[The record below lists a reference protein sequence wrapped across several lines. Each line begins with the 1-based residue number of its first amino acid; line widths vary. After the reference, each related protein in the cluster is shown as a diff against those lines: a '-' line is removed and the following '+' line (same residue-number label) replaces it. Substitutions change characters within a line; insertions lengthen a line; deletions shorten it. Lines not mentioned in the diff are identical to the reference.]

1 MLDAE
6 QGFDTAAIAPREA
19 APAARVIPG
28 VAAHVTTLPILF
40 ALSASHLLND
50 LIQSL
55 LPALYPLLKDSLAL
69 TFGQI
74 GLITFAFQ
82 VTASLLQPVVG
93 LYTDKRPWPYS
104 LALGMCCSL
113 AGLLLLSSATS
124 FALVLLSAAV
134 IGTGSSI
141 FHPESSRVARLASG
155 GRLGFAQSLFQ
166 VGGNTGQAIGPLLAA
181 FIVVPR
187 GQHSVAYFSIVAL
200 VGIVLLTIVG
210 RWYGQRIVP
219 KAQRAVVMEASPH
232 PRKTVI
238 VSIAILLAM
247 VFSKNFYMAS
257 LGSYYTFYLIQNFGL
272 SVQQSQ
278 LYLFVFLGAVAA
290 GTFVGGPIGDRIG
303 RRPVMW
309 FSILGALPFS
319 LALPYVPLPA
329 TVVLTAIIGFI
340 MASAF
345 SAIVVYAQ
353 ELMPGRVGLVAGLF
367 FGFAFGTGGLGAA
380 LLGQLAD
387 YTSINFVYKVC
398 GFLPAIGLLMAFL
411 PRLDTGRTATPP

>member
-6 QGFDTAAIAPREA
+6 QGSETAAIAPRDA
-19 APAARVIPG
+19 APAARIIPG

-40 ALSASHLLND
+40 ALSASHLMND

-113 AGLLLLSSATS
+113 AGLLLLSSATT

-187 GQHSVAYFSIVAL
+187 GQQSVAYFSIVAL

-219 KAQRAVVMEASPH
+219 KSQRVISVEASPH
-232 PRKTVI
+232 PRRTVVI
-238 VSIAILLAM
+238 SISILLAM

-367 FGFAFGTGGLGAA
+367 FWFCVWYGRSGR
-380 LLGQLAD
+380 
-387 YTSINFVYKVC
+387 SI
-398 GFLPAIGLLMAFL
+398 ARATR
-411 PRLDTGRTATPP
+411 RLHQHQFCL